1 MGEKDKTEKLLED
14 YPDVFADIF
23 NVLVFDGEKM
33 IKEDELS
40 ESIVHS
46 QYKAED
52 GKVHELE
59 RDVSKKWIKNN
70 VALSL
75 FGVENQ
81 TAVE

>member
-1 MGEKDKTEKLLED
+1 MGEKDITEKLLED

-23 NVLVFDGEKM
+23 NVLLFDGEKL

-52 GKVHELE
+52 GRVHELE
-59 RDVSKKWIKNN
+59 RDVVKKWIKNN

-75 FGVENQ
+75 FGVEN
-81 TAVE
+81 